1 MSLSS
6 AINTAQTIFNNTA
19 TQTAIVSK
27 NIANA
32 GNANYNRRMAH
43 LGTTLGG
50 ASVLTI
56 QRAQNEALYRQSISS
71 ASATSGQ
78 YRLLEGLEGIKS
90 LLGGNDYETSPSKY
104 LASFRDGLQAFASKP
119 GEITLAAT
127 TVSDAMD
134 VANSINLAATG
145 VQAARLAAD
154 KEIALSVTELNQLLS
169 EFEVANNAV
178 RSATASGTDPN
189 NALDQRDKLLGQI
202 AEIIGV
208 STVTR
213 ADNDM
218 VLYTADGTVLF
229 ETSPRTVSF
238 APTNGFSAS
247 ITGNPVYIDGIA
259 VNAGAGGN
267 SSAQGKLPALLQLRD
282 DIAPQFQAQLD
293 EVARGLITIF
303 AEKDQSIPATLP
315 DMPGLFTWAG
325 GTVPAA
331 GTIVPGIA
339 GSLTVNPALIQSSG
353 GDPMLLRD
361 GGINGA
367 AYVANTG
374 NNAGFSALLDGYGDG
389 MEADMAFD
397 PAALLD
403 SSTSVMSF
411 STQSVGWLEQLRS
424 SASAAYDNK
433 AALLSTSTE
442 ALSNKTGVS
451 LDEELARLLDLEQSY
466 KASARLLT
474 TVDAMMAALLEAA
487 R

>member
-19 TQTAIVSK
+19 TQTSIVST

-43 LGTTLGG
+43 LGTALGG

-56 QRAQNEALYRQSISS
+56 QRAQNEALYRQSINS

-134 VANSINLAATG
+134 VANSINNAANG
-145 VQAARLAAD
+145 IQAARLEAD
-154 KEIALSVTELNQLLS
+154 KEIALSVTELNELLS
-169 EFEVANNAV
+169 EFELANNAV

-213 ADNDM
+213 GDNDM
-218 VLYTADGTVLF
+218 VIYTADGTVLF
-229 ETSPRTVSF
+229 ETAPRTVSF
-238 APTNGFSAS
+238 VPTAGFSAS
-247 ITGNPVYIDGIA
+247 IAGNPIYVDGVA
-259 VNAGAGGN
+259 VGAGTGGN

-282 DIAPQFQAQLD
+282 NIAPQAD
-293 EVARGLITIF
+293 G
-303 AEKDQSIPATLP
+303 P
-315 DMPGLFTWAG
+315 PG
-325 GTVPAA
+325 
-331 GTIVPGIA
+331 
-339 GSLTVNPALIQSSG
+339 
-353 GDPMLLRD
+353 R
-361 GGINGA
+361 
-367 AYVANTG
+367 
-374 NNAGFSALLDGYGDG
+374 
-389 MEADMAFD
+389 
-397 PAALLD
+397 
-403 SSTSVMSF
+403 
-411 STQSVGWLEQLRS
+411 
-424 SASAAYDNK
+424 
-433 AALLSTSTE
+433 
-442 ALSNKTGVS
+442 
-451 LDEELARLLDLEQSY
+451 
-466 KASARLLT
+466 
-474 TVDAMMAALLEAA
+474 
-487 R
+487 